1 MVKDFQ
7 WLIRKCW
14 DESLMKSSLKHLML
28 DQFLFLFFIVD
39 ITVDLSLDGNK
50 MKNRTSVIISIFSL
64 VIIKFLQNL
73 EYKYLCR
80 FLLSAQVVK
89 NIQQCCAQGAQ
100 RCLSKQLLAAL
111 LIWML
116 QKFLRASFHL
126 CLNLL
131 NTMSSTEKLMF
142 QGLDLGT
149 GIWME
154 TTLRI
159 MLYSQ
164 GHGLYMRVIV

>member
-7 WLIRKCW
+7 SLIRKCW

-50 MKNRTSVIISIFSL
+50 MKNRTSVIISVFH
-64 VIIKFLQNL
+64 IIKFLQNL

-111 LIWML
+111 SI
-116 QKFLRASFHL
+116 
-126 CLNLL
+126 
-131 NTMSSTEKLMF
+131 
-142 QGLDLGT
+142 
-149 GIWME
+149 
-154 TTLRI
+154 
-159 MLYSQ
+159 
-164 GHGLYMRVIV
+164 

>member
-7 WLIRKCW
+7 SLIRKCW

-39 ITVDLSLDGNK
+39 ITVDLSLDGNQ

-111 LIWML
+111 LI
-116 QKFLRASFHL
+116 
-126 CLNLL
+126 
-131 NTMSSTEKLMF
+131 
-142 QGLDLGT
+142 
-149 GIWME
+149 
-154 TTLRI
+154 
-159 MLYSQ
+159 
-164 GHGLYMRVIV
+164 